1 MTTTSQE
8 KIGQAQLSEVGR
20 SNLERN
26 AELWHAES
34 IFVKL
39 EHGEE
44 RVLQFNP
51 DKIKQTEGQ
60 FGLRIQYTVIDPNY
74 ADKGEKKFEASKT
87 TSQKIDRQL
96 GQGNNLLIVKRTGEG
111 TSTKYE
117 VRSA

>member
-1 MTTTSQE
+1 MT
-8 KIGQAQLSEVGR
+8 GQTKKGQVHQLSEVGK

-26 AELWHAES
+26 AELWRAES

-39 EHGEE
+39 EDGEE

-60 FGLRIQYTVIDPNY
+60 FGIRIQYTVIDPNY

-87 TSQKIDRQL
+87 ASQKIDRHL
-96 GQGNNLLIVKRTGEG
+96 VEGNTLLFIKRTGEG
-111 TSTKYE
+111 TDTKYE
-117 VRSA
+117 VRPA